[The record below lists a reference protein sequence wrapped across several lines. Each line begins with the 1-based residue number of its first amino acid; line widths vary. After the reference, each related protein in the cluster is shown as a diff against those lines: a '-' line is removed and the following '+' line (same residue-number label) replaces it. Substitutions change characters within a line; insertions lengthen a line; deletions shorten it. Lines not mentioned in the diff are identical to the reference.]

1 MELVCCLSI
10 LFGLTN
16 PLRFVRNCNPQL
28 RYLNLSGNERLVI
41 KPDSH
46 SPPSIPVEYTHLKD
60 LRILGLIGVKIDETP
75 FRDETTDIR
84 RVRLTSPRV
93 NGMSYGIAETLGKQK
108 HVGMFDMV
116 HPEFRSRKDECLFGM
131 FGLLKSPIISS
142 SHSHFVCEH
151 FSKTFSEGLAE
162 LKTDGSEGVNDALR
176 RTFLRLNM
184 QLYGYLIRPK
194 ESRKLST
201 ASNISGSIAEQT
213 QQLSLRNGVEGIV
226 MYLVGKKMYVANVG
240 KALAVVSRQGIAHHL
255 SMNHDPFD
263 RRETAR
269 IRAAEGWVSPKG
281 LVNDEI
287 EVSRAFGY
295 YHVLPAVN
303 SRPQINEWILSERDE
318 FVIIAN
324 RGLWDYITYQTAVDI
339 ARNHKDDPMI
349 AAQKLRDFAM
359 SYGADGSTMILV
371 ICVADLLRPEQTA
384 WDPELPKRIPGRK
397 KDEIVDKKITRLV
410 PEVEPPRGHIALVF
424 TDIKNSTLLWD
435 KNAGMATAIKL
446 HHHLLRRLLRQT
458 QGYEVKTEG
467 DAFMVSFSD
476 VLCAVQWCFT
486 VQVQL
491 LHEQWPL
498 EILESEDGKEVYDS
512 QNRLIAR
519 GLSVR
524 MGIHCGVPYC
534 ERDPVTRR
542 MDYFGPMVNRAARIM
557 GSADGGQIMCS
568 RDVIK
573 EINDRVLFPGPD
585 KCIDIDMNTDFEGLI
600 IKEVGERRMKGL
612 EEPELISLVF
622 PRELEGR
629 LELAGLQNIPISRD
643 IPKLEE
649 EQSEIAVPEQSIM
662 SNGSPQDDSLTGSS
676 DQTERSTEFTEPES
690 PLGIDRFKDTD
701 NSTTSLLSP
710 SYSKNFCLPPLSPFA
725 PFVKEFTRDLPFL
738 KDEVSPITSP
748 AKPLFPEPGPAE
760 TSLEDQVKRIAHLC
774 LRLEALSSMRVFRTV
789 SQGALSL
796 NPDLTDDPMVFYAD
810 PDLLVPST
818 KGRSPS
824 ELCLLLDSFS
834 MRIQNALSTM
844 HLWTSSQHL
853 PHA

>member
-1 MELVCCLSI
+1 MSFLLSRKDDSI
-10 LFGLTN
+10 LIIIDL
-16 PLRFVRNCNPQL
+16 LRNCNPQL

-41 KPDSH
+41 KPDPQS
-46 SPPSIPVEYTHLKD
+46 SPAIPVEYTHLKD

-93 NGMSYGIAETLGKQK
+93 NGMSFGIADMLGKQK
-108 HVGMFDMV
+108 HVGMFDLV
-116 HPEFRSRKDECLFGM
+116 HPNFRAKKDECLFGM
-131 FGLLKSPIISS
+131 FGLLRSHLISS
-142 SHSHFVCEH
+142 AHSHYVCEH
-151 FSKTFSEGLAE
+151 FSKSFREALLE
-162 LKTDGSEGVNDALR
+162 LKTDGSEGVSDALR

-184 QLYGYLIRPK
+184 RLYDYLVKPK
-194 ESRKLST
+194 DARKLST
-201 ASNISGSIAEQT
+201 ASNNSGSIAEQA
-213 QQLSLRNGVEGIV
+213 QQYSLRNGAEGIV
-226 MYLVGKKMYVANVG
+226 MYLVGKKMFVANVG

-339 ARNHKDDPMI
+339 ARSHKDDPMI

-359 SYGADGSTMILV
+359 SYGADGSTMIMV
-371 ICVADLLRPEQTA
+371 ICVADLFRPEQTA
-384 WDPELPKRIPGRK
+384 SDPDYAITKRGVGRK
-397 KDEIVDKKITRLV
+397 KDDIVDKKITRLV
-410 PEVEPPRGHIALVF
+410 PEVEPPRDHIALVF

-458 QGYEVKTEG
+458 HGYEVKTEG

-476 VLCAVQWCFT
+476 VLRAVQWCFS

-498 EILESEDGKEVYDS
+498 EILESEDGKELYDS
-512 QNRLIAR
+512 RSRLIAR

-557 GSADGGQIMCS
+557 SSADGGQIMCS

-573 EINDRVLFPGPD
+573 EINDRVLSPD
-585 KCIDIDMNTDFEGLI
+585 PDRSATDMDIDFDGII

-612 EEPELISLVF
+612 EEPELISLIF
-622 PRELEGR
+622 PKELEGR
-629 LELAGLQNIPISRD
+629 LELAGLQNIP
-643 IPKLEE
+643 KLPTPEV
-649 EQSEIAVPEQSIM
+649 QEITVPENSTIPCSLP
-662 SNGSPQDDSLTGSS
+662 SNDDSLTGDTLSS
-676 DQTERSTEFTEPES
+676 DQTERSTEFAEPES
-690 PLGIDRFKDTD
+690 PVEIYKET
-701 NSTTSLLSP
+701 NSCSLLSP
-710 SYSKNFCLPPLSPFA
+710 PYSKIEHPFSLPPLSPLGPFTMEFA
-725 PFVKEFTRDLPFL
+725 RDLPFL
-738 KDEVSPITSP
+738 KDSQTP
-748 AKPLFPEPGPAE
+748 ADAIPPENGATE
-760 TSLEDQVKRIAHLC
+760 LSLEEQVKRIAHLC
-774 LRLEALSSMRVFRTV
+774 LRIETLTSMRVFRAV
-789 SQGALSL
+789 SPGALGL
-796 NPDLTDDPMVFYAD
+796 NPDLADDPLIFYAD
-810 PDLLVPST
+810 PDLLTPTT
-818 KGRSPS
+818 KGRSTS
-824 ELCLLLDSFS
+824 ELYLLLDSLS
-834 MRIQNALSTM
+834 VRIQNALSSLQ
-844 HLWTSSQHL
+844 LWTSC
-853 PHA
+853 PYA